1 VLIIEIHNPS
11 HELVTNPIKNKNK
24 KKSSTKN
31 NWGIKLKKNT
41 IKKIQNKTNNNKI
54 IGIGFEIKIN

>member
-1 VLIIEIHNPS
+1 VLIIEIHDPS

-31 NWGIKLKKNT
+31 N
-41 IKKIQNKTNNNKI
+41 
-54 IGIGFEIKIN
+54 